1 MRAVTAKVVLS
12 MLIAIA
18 DILSTD
24 EIVQAR
30 DTLSRARFVDGRS
43 TAGWAARQVK
53 DNLQAAPAPAIDALR
68 QTIETRL
75 RDNATFALAVRPL
88 HVMGPMFSRYETGHV
103 YGTHVDD
110 ALLAGRRS
118 DVSFTLFLSDPDSY
132 EGGELVLDSSFGEEA
147 VKLPA
152 GSVFT
157 YPATLLHRVAPVTG
171 GVRLAAV
178 GWVRSHIRD
187 AAQRELLFDLE
198 TARRRLFDREG
209 KTDEGDLLA
218 RCTANLLRMWCED

>member
-1 MRAVTAKVVLS
+1 

-18 DILSTD
+18 DILSAD
-24 EIVQAR
+24 DIALAR
-30 DTLSRARFVDGRS
+30 DTLSRAHFVDGKS
-43 TAGWAARQVK
+43 TAGWQARQVK
-53 DNLQAAPAPAIDALR
+53 DNLQAAPAPEIEAL
-68 QTIETRL
+68 QHMIEARL
-75 RDNATFALAVRPL
+75 RDNITFALAVRPL
-88 HVMGPMFSRYETGHV
+88 HVMGPMFSRYEPGHA
-103 YGTHVDD
+103 YGAHVDD

-118 DVSFTLFLSDPDSY
+118 DVSFTLFLSDPDTY
-132 EGGELVLDSSFGEEA
+132 VGGELVLDGALGEEA
-147 VKLPA
+147 IKLPA

-157 YPATLLHRVAPVTG
+157 YPATLLHRVAPVTA

-198 TARRRLFDREG
+198 TARRRLFDRDGNTPEN
-209 KTDEGDLLA
+209 DLLA

>member
-1 MRAVTAKVVLS
+1 
-12 MLIAIA
+12 MLLAIA
-18 DILSTD
+18 DVLTAD
-24 EIVQAR
+24 EIAAAR
-30 DTLSRARFVDGRS
+30 DTLSRARFIDGKS
-43 TAGWAARQVK
+43 TAGWSARLVK
-53 DNLQAAPAPAIDALR
+53 DNQQAAPAPEIEALR
-68 QTIETRL
+68 QTIESRL
-75 RDNATFALAVRPL
+75 RDTTTFALAVRPL
-88 HVMGPMFSRYETGHV
+88 HVMGPMFSRYETGHA

-132 EGGELVLDSSFGEEA
+132 DGGELVLDGSFGEDA
-147 VKLPA
+147 IKLPA

-157 YPATLLHRVAPVTG
+157 YPATLLHRVAPVTR

-198 TARRRLFDREG
+198 TARRRLFECDG
-209 KTDEGDLLA
+209 KTPEGDLLA